1 MRRKHGVLRLVL
13 VEAVVP
19 DVHVDLFRDRQVL
32 SALLKLTRER
42 ENPPALIYHVKLLYL
57 LDLGELRR
65 AEYRLT

>member
-1 MRRKHGVLRLVL
+1 MRRKHGVLRLGL

-42 ENPPALIYHVKLLYL
+42 ENPCTHLPREAIVCA
-57 LDLGELRR
+57 GSGR
-65 AEYRLT
+65 AAPR